1 MTMRKTYTEMCS
13 LPTFEER
20 FRYLQ
25 LNGAVGSA
33 TFGSARYLNQALYKS
48 DLWKRTKRKVI
59 LRDNGCDLGIEGR
72 EIMDKVYVHHIN
84 PISAEDILNRNPVI
98 FDPENLVT
106 VSLNTH
112 NAIHYSSEDILVK
125 LLEERKPNDTCPW
138 RKE

>member
-1 MTMRKTYTEMCS
+1 MRKTYTEMCS

-33 TFGSARYLNQALYKS
+33 TFGGARYLNQALYKS
-48 DLWKRTKRKVI
+48 DLWKRTKRKII

-72 EIMDKVYVHHIN
+72 EIMDNVYVHHIN
-84 PISAEDILNRNPVI
+84 PITPEDIINRNPIV

-112 NAIHYSSEDILVK
+112 NAIHYGSEDILFK
-125 LLEERKPNDTCPW
+125 LPEERRPNDTCPW

>member
-1 MTMRKTYTEMCS
+1 MRKTYTEMCS

-33 TFGSARYLNQALYKS
+33 TFGGARYLNQALYKS

-72 EIMDKVYVHHIN
+72 EIMDKIYVHHIN
-84 PISAEDILNRNPVI
+84 PISAEDILNRDPVI

-125 LLEERKPNDTCPW
+125 LPEERRPNDTCPW

>member
-1 MTMRKTYTEMCS
+1 MRKTYTEMCS

>member
-1 MTMRKTYTEMCS
+1 MRKTYTEMCS

-48 DLWKRTKRKVI
+48 DLWKRTKRKII

-72 EIMDKVYVHHIN
+72 EIMDNVYVHHIN
-84 PISAEDILNRNPVI
+84 PITPEDIINRNPIV

-125 LLEERKPNDTCPW
+125 LPEERRPNDTCPW

>member
-1 MTMRKTYTEMCS
+1 MRKTYTEMCS

-48 DLWKRTKRKVI
+48 DLWKRIKRKVI

-84 PISAEDILNRNPVI
+84 PISAEDILNRNPVV

-125 LLEERKPNDTCPW
+125 LPEERKPNDTCPW